1 MKILLVED
9 DEYLAQGLMEA
20 LTDQHYTV
28 DLATNG
34 QLGWELAGA
43 FPYDLIVMDVMLP
56 RMDGMSICRHLRDK
70 NDSTPILLLTAQ
82 DTYTSKVQGLD
93 AGADDYLVK
102 PFNLSELFA
111 RIRALLRRGST
122 NTSPIL
128 EWDQLCLDPSSCQ
141 VTYAEQLLH
150 LTPKEYALLELFL
163 RNSNRIF
170 SKSALLDHLWSS
182 EKSPLEGTVT
192 AHIKSLRKKL
202 RQAGAEADLIETV
215 YKLGY
220 RLKPRE
226 SNTQDTAEQTEL
238 NSGCEQSIAQ
248 AENLS
253 FPTRETNHSYEQ
265 SEVLQ
270 LSNGYSA
277 TEAVESNT
285 HINSKVAVMWDKFK
299 DKYRDRLLIIEQAVM
314 ALKEGTFN
322 EKLGQ
327 KALREAHTL
336 AGSLGSFGLAE
347 ASHLCY
353 EIEQKFKSGSV
364 LSTTWL
370 RHLSKLVRELKQ
382 ALEQPPKFSAPPAI
396 PEVRRQQP
404 KLLIVDYDLEFSHYL
419 VKEARAWG
427 MQVEMATDISQ
438 ARKIITRLEPDVVL
452 LETDFPGAGEKGFKL
467 LEELANYVPPLP
479 VLVCTTQDS
488 LTQRVKVARLGGK
501 SFLNKQMS
509 PSQVMEAIA
518 LALKKSSMPEAKLF
532 IVDDDPQL
540 LTLLHRW
547 LEPWGF
553 ELTLLNDS
561 QRFWDQLELST
572 PDLLILNVEMSDFSG
587 IELCQVVRSDPRWN
601 GLPIIFIS
609 AHQDTEIVNQ
619 VFRAGADDYVSKP
632 IVEQELI
639 GRLLNRLERVQL
651 LRQGSKL
658 KELTSL
664 SDILPHQI

>member
-9 DEYLAQGLMEA
+9 DDYLAQGLIEA
-20 LTDQHYTV
+20 LTDQNYTV

-56 RMDGMSICRHLRDK
+56 RMDGVSICRHLRDK
-70 NDSTPILLLTAQ
+70 NDLTPILLLTAQ

-102 PFNLSELFA
+102 PFNLPELFA

-122 NTSPIL
+122 NNSPVL
-128 EWDQLCLDPSSCQ
+128 EWEQLCLDPSNCQ
-141 VTYAEQLLH
+141 VNYAEQPLH

-163 RNSNRIF
+163 RNRNRIF

-202 RQAGAEADLIETV
+202 REVGAEADLIETV

-220 RLKPRE
+220 RLKQRE
-226 SNTQDTAEQTEL
+226 SNTQETLEQTEL
-238 NSGCEQSIAQ
+238 DLDCKQSIAQ
-248 AENLS
+248 GENPS
-253 FPTRETNHSYEQ
+253 FPTTQTNHFYKQ
-265 SEVLQ
+265 SKALQ
-270 LSNGYSA
+270 PSNGHSS
-277 TEAVESNT
+277 TEAVESNSYL
-285 HINSKVAVMWDKFK
+285 NSKVVMMWDKFK
-299 DKYRDRLLIIEQAVM
+299 DKYCDRLLILEQALM
-314 ALKEGTFN
+314 ALREGTFN
-322 EKLGQ
+322 EELRK

-336 AGSLGSFGLAE
+336 AGSLGSFGLTE
-347 ASHLCY
+347 ASYLCY

-364 LSTTWL
+364 LSTSWS
-370 RHLSKLVRELKQ
+370 RHLSRLVRELQQ
-382 ALEQPPKFSAPPAI
+382 AIEKPPKFSDSPAI
-396 PEVRRQQP
+396 PEVRSQQP
-404 KLLIVDYDLEFSHYL
+404 KLLIVDYDLEFSQYL
-419 VKEARAWG
+419 VKEARARG
-427 MQVEMATDISQ
+427 MQAEVTTEISQ
-438 ARKIITRLEPDVVL
+438 VRKIITRLKPDVVL
-452 LETDFPGAGEKGFKL
+452 LETGFPEAGEKGFKL

-479 VLVCTTQDS
+479 VLVCTTEDS
-488 LTQRVKVARLGGK
+488 LAQRVKVARLGGK

-509 PSQVMEAIA
+509 SSQIMEAVS
-518 LALKKSSMPEAKLF
+518 LSLKKTHMAEARLF

-540 LTLLHRW
+540 LTLLERW
-547 LEPWGF
+547 LQPWGF
-553 ELTLLNDS
+553 EITLINDS
-561 QRFWDQLELST
+561 QRFWHQLELST

-609 AHQDTEIVNQ
+609 AHQDTEIINQ

-639 GRLLNRLERVQL
+639 SRLLNRLERVQL
-651 LRQGSKL
+651 LREGSKS

-664 SDILPHQI
+664 IN